1 MADRP
6 SRIDLV
12 WIPVAI
18 ETHVSELYPA
28 ENNMLVVYAC
38 ATQSVTDRNLDWDYR
53 RFKDPSLENTLG
65 WKTNVS
71 GGAAIFELVVGCG

>member
-1 MADRP
+1 
-6 SRIDLV
+6 
-12 WIPVAI
+12 
-18 ETHVSELYPA
+18 
-28 ENNMLVVYAC
+28 MLAVYAC

-65 WKTNVS
+65 WKTNIS